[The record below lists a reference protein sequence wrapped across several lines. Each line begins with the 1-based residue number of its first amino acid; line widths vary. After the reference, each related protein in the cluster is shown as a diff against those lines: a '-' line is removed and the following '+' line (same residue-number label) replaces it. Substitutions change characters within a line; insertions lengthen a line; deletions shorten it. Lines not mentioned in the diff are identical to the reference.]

1 MPDRQRF
8 DVDDL
13 RLRGVTAI
21 LARLSANPSQRF
33 LGLLRDWWPLP
44 RLPEL
49 VYLTKYLP
57 LPVPRRWVFVT
68 RAEDVAEVLSRHDVF
83 KVTWS
88 DEVRLLNDGRAD
100 GTNFIL
106 GIDGG
111 PEYDWQLAR
120 VTTAFCRE
128 DVAGIVAPVSRD
140 CANAIVDRCN
150 GRLDAIEDLVVAV
163 PLTICER
170 YYGVPVHD
178 RRAFAYWT
186 IAMSGYLFGPPF
198 DRPRTHPAT
207 LAGAALARDVVD
219 AAIAHGIDRARQD
232 PGAAPQTVVDRLARE
247 HLGDPGAMTTLVIR
261 SFMMGMIT
269 GFVPTNT
276 VAAGHI
282 LDMLLTR
289 PRFMAA
295 AREAAQSGD
304 DDLLASVL
312 FEAMRYRPLN
322 PGPWRRCDRDFT
334 IAEGTSRAT
343 RVRKGRHVL
352 ASTQSAMFDPRVV
365 GEPNRFDPGRAAA
378 DSLLFGYGLHWC
390 AGIHIARAQVT
401 QTLKPLLLRRNL
413 RRAPGSDGAL
423 KQVGLFP
430 EHLVVE
436 FDA

>member
-13 RLRGVTAI
+13 RLKGVTAI
-21 LARLSANPSQRF
+21 LARLSANPSQRL
-33 LGLLRDWWPLP
+33 LGLLRNWLPLP

-57 LPVPRRWVFVT
+57 LPVPRGWLFVT

-120 VTTAFCRE
+120 VTNAFRRD
-128 DVAGIVAPVSRD
+128 DVAGIVAPVSRE

-163 PLTICER
+163 PLAICER
-170 YYGVPVHD
+170 YYGVPIHD
-178 RRAFAYWT
+178 HRAFAYWM

-198 DRPRTHPAT
+198 DRPRTHPTT

-219 AAIAHGIDRARQD
+219 AAIAQGVDYARQH
-232 PGAAPQTVVDRLARE
+232 PPAIPQTVVDRLARE
-247 HLGDPGAMTTLVIR
+247 HLADPVAMTPLIIR

-269 GFVPTNT
+269 GFVPTNPI
-276 VAAGHI
+276 AGGHI
-282 LDMLLTR
+282 LDTLLAR
-289 PRFMAA
+289 PAFMAA
-295 AREAAQSGD
+295 ARAAALSGD
-304 DDLLASVL
+304 DDLLARVL

-322 PGPWRRCDRDFT
+322 PGPWRRCARDFT
-334 IAEGTSRAT
+334 IAEGTARAK
-343 RVRKGRHVL
+343 RVRKGRYVL
-352 ASTQSAMFDPRVV
+352 ASTQSAMFDPRSIR
-365 GEPNRFDPGRAAA
+365 EPDRFDPGRDAG

-390 AGIHIARAQVT
+390 AGIHIARSQVT

-423 KQVGLFP
+423 RQLGLFP